1 MTSKEFNWD
10 RKISL
15 KEIAQFYEDRLRE
28 LDGKFQRLS
37 TQAEV
42 FCENSSNLIEEVTRK
57 ADALLEERISQRI
70 SDLSKKIRDFETTI
84 EVLTE
89 KAKNIEIDSKR
100 DANLS
105 KQQMEELLRCKSVFE
120 VQLNLFFTEFFM
132 HIYDW
137 NPVESEACILH
148 FKYVKEHPDLIV
160 DKFRYFPAISDD
172 EKLEIVREVAA
183 KLMLMASDLI
193 NENEKKREGL

>member
-15 KEIAQFYEDRLRE
+15 REIAQFYEDKLRE
-28 LDGKFQRLS
+28 LDGKFQRLT

-42 FCENSSNLIEEVTRK
+42 FYENSSNLIEEVTKK
-57 ADALLEERISQRI
+57 ADSLLEERISQRI

-105 KQQMEELLRCKSVFE
+105 KQQMEELLRCKLVSE

-132 HIYDW
+132 RIYDW

-148 FKYVKEHPDLIV
+148 FKYAKEHPDLIV

-172 EKLEIVREVAA
+172 EKLEIVRKVAT
-183 KLMLMASDLI
+183 KLMLLASDLV
-193 NENEKKREGL
+193 NENEKKQEGL